1 MHLSLLLACL
11 SHYEPGVAWAPH
23 HEPLPPAL
31 VDVFQNQDLDA
42 MMEEAVARSRSGD
55 HEGAIQRLVWLE
67 RQSPGDFAVLYQLG
81 MAYEGAGRLEHA
93 VSVYDRMEEADTDQ
107 QWVLDWGFRRALCLE
122 ELGRFEE
129 AIGEYRALPT
139 PAAAE
144 DAALLD
150 LALAVAEFRGDR
162 GSAKAVRKSIS
173 RAALQPDT
181 EWMRAKAH
189 VTLAEAYLVE
199 AADYT
204 FDVGDRKQA
213 KNLKA
218 RAHLILAAEDAI
230 AHAVRL
236 EQVEWILKGL
246 LALGDGYSLLAA
258 DLLQS
263 RVPAKVDAELYREA
277 LEKQAQIILA
287 KAYTAYDQGIV
298 VAGKFAVTTPL
309 TEQLAASRDALDI

>member
-1 MHLSLLLACL
+1 
-11 SHYEPGVAWAPH
+11 
-23 HEPLPPAL
+23 
-31 VDVFQNQDLDA
+31 
-42 MMEEAVARSRSGD
+42 
-55 HEGAIQRLVWLE
+55 
-67 RQSPGDFAVLYQLG
+67 
-81 MAYEGAGRLEHA
+81 
-93 VSVYDRMEEADTDQ
+93 
-107 QWVLDWGFRRALCLE
+107 
-122 ELGRFEE
+122 
-129 AIGEYRALPT
+129 
-139 PAAAE
+139 
-144 DAALLD
+144 
-150 LALAVAEFRGDR
+150 
-162 GSAKAVRKSIS
+162 
-173 RAALQPDT
+173 
-181 EWMRAKAH
+181 MRAKAH